1 MFNLRLF
8 MLLSALF
15 AFSVPTVAVEVKIA
29 CGGPVGQEL
38 YLCKQAVK
46 AWSEKTGHTATV
58 VPSPQTTDQRY
69 KKFSEQLKAGDA
81 NIDVYEMDV
90 IWPGLLAEYFIDLRQ
105 FISEEEI
112 QEHFPAI
119 IKNNT
124 VNDRLVGMPWYTDVG
139 LLYYRKDLL
148 AKHDAKVPETYSE
161 LADTGLR
168 IQTEER
174 QGGNNQ
180 IWGYVF
186 EGEDYEGLMCNVM
199 EWLVAYNGGTIVDES
214 GKVTINNPQAI
225 TAVDRAAG
233 WVGNIA
239 PPIVTNFREE
249 DARLTF
255 MRGDAVFM
263 RNWPYVWN
271 LLQADDMSPVA
282 GRVDIAP
289 LPKGGE
295 RGEHASTLGGWQLG
309 VSKFSKNPEVAADLV
324 NYLTSE
330 KVQKER
336 AVEGSFAPTIR
347 SLYEDLDVLRANPI
361 FAKLQPIL
369 DKAVARPTSQTGSHY
384 RDVSTATSTTVHE
397 ILQGKE
403 SAAKGLAALQD
414 ELQQILT
421 SGSQ

>member
-1 MFNLRLF
+1 
-8 MLLSALF
+8 
-15 AFSVPTVAVEVKIA
+15 
-29 CGGPVGQEL
+29 
-38 YLCKQAVK
+38 
-46 AWSEKTGHTATV
+46 
-58 VPSPQTTDQRY
+58 
-69 KKFSEQLKAGDA
+69 
-81 NIDVYEMDV
+81 MDV